1 MPQRARGS
9 GREESQ
15 SDAGD
20 DRGQLPLSRRA
31 GAGSKVRVSTG
42 DFIHVCAP
50 LLAGLGQTLRLGAE
64 AAGSG
69 GSPRVPGVPGSHV
82 LPPVPQNLRGCEQ
95 EVLLAGRA
103 VVGLLQDGRLL
114 EGLGGGLLSP

>member
-1 MPQRARGS
+1 MGGESERPRG
-9 GREESQ
+9 RPE
-15 SDAGD
+15 
-20 DRGQLPLSRRA
+20 QLPLSRRA

-50 LLAGLGQTLRLGAE
+50 LLAGLGQTLWFGAE

-69 GSPRVPGVPGSHV
+69 GSPRVPGSHV

-95 EVLLAGRA
+95 EVLLADRA